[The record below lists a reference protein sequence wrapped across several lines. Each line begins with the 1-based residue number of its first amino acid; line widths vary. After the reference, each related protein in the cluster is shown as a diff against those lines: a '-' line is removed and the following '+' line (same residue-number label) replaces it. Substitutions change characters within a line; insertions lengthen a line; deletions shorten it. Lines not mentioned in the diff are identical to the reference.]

1 MERNP
6 KEKETLMFATPE
18 AAQAWREGVGEKL
31 AAQPKGRVR
40 RDKEIVGEAVADQF
54 SQHGEAASITHPW
67 EHTPAEHEEVQLL
80 VDMAFAEDLPT
91 ALRAAKKS
99 PTYPRNL
106 DLFHDLLTNEMY
118 ELVRQTHLT
127 KQPLGL
133 WLTEVAVI
141 ILLAA
146 LGVLLLIAVAL

>member
-1 MERNP
+1 
-6 KEKETLMFATPE
+6 MFATPE
-18 AAQAWREGVGEKL
+18 AAQVFRENVGEKL

-40 RDKEIVGEAVADQF
+40 RDKEIVGEVVAGQF
-54 SQHGEAASITHPW
+54 AQYGEGASITHPW
-67 EHTPAEHEEVQLL
+67 EHTPTEHEEVQAL
-80 VDMAFAEDLPT
+80 VDMAFAEDLPA
-91 ALRAAKKS
+91 ALKAAKQS
-99 PTYPRNL
+99 SSYPRNL

-118 ELVRQTHLT
+118 ELVRQTNLT
-127 KQPLGL
+127 NQPLGL